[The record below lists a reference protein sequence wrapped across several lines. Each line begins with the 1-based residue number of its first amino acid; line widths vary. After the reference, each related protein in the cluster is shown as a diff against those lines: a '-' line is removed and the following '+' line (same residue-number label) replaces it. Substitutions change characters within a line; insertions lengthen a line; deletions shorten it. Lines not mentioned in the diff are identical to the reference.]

1 MQACVF
7 REENSLEYGAWGKIQ
22 FKGLAEK
29 EEPKMELRRS
39 WKSREKL
46 GEDWSNSLKFYG
58 SVK

>member
-1 MQACVF
+1 MF

-22 FKGLAEK
+22 FKGLAEE